1 MTYPV
6 RLARTVNRSF
16 SSSVFSRSDWIDSE
30 KRAATGWNGRRL
42 NIKRCAILPC
52 DCDRPVF
59 FVHNGRHASRV
70 ESNGLVGK
78 PAPDFA
84 LKSVAGPNL
93 RLSEYRSDVVVL
105 NFWSNWCGK
114 CINAVNALEE
124 LNRQHRSSG
133 LRVFTIDVDGRNGAQ
148 LAKEVDPGY
157 PVLLD
162 IKSRVSKAY
171 DLSRLPI
178 TVVIDREG
186 TVRFV
191 QKGFKGT
198 AEQQLQAEVLALLDE

>member
-1 MTYPV
+1 MTRTELSKRTSSPIS
-6 RLARTVNRSF
+6 RKHSRCLQGMLAALLLISPLLVAGT
-16 SSSVFSRSDWIDSE
+16 
-30 KRAATGWNGRRL
+30 TGL
-42 NIKRCAILPC
+42 I
-52 DCDRPVF
+52 
-59 FVHNGRHASRV
+59 
-70 ESNGLVGK
+70 GK

-162 IKSRVSKAY
+162 VKSLVSKAY

-178 TVVIDREG
+178 TVLIDREG

-191 QKGFKGT
+191 QKGFKGN
-198 AEQQLQAEVLALLDE
+198 AEHQLQAEVLALLDE